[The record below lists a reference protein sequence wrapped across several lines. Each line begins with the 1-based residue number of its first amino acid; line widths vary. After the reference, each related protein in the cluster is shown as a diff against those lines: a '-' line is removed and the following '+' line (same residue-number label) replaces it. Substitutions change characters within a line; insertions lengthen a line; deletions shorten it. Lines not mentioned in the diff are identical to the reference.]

1 MAHEDYLGLRGFRTT
16 ICGAFSA
23 IQRGEALSKG
33 QAWKDRA
40 AICLAIGAVVGVY
53 GLVEGLGGWQASLGQ
68 VSFLRTAAAGN
79 REQPILR
86 PHLNPPLI
94 RISERPSDR
103 RTWRATPGQMQRG
116 NLPRPKSVRRGAMH
130 RDRGREP
137 RKEGCAG
144 CVKGRPR
151 GFPLITRQSPTL
163 SALGRVQWQKHP
175 LSMPP
180 GPSARQT
187 RSFCGL
193 REMTA

>member
-86 PHLNPPLI
+86 PHLNPPPHSYL
-94 RISERPSDR
+94 
-103 RTWRATPGQMQRG
+103 RATIGSTHMAR
-116 NLPRPKSVRRGAMH
+116 H
-130 RDRGREP
+130 
-137 RKEGCAG
+137 AG
-144 CVKGRPR
+144 
-151 GFPLITRQSPTL
+151 TN
-163 SALGRVQWQKHP
+163 A
-175 LSMPP
+175 
-180 GPSARQT
+180 A
-187 RSFCGL
+187 
-193 REMTA
+193 